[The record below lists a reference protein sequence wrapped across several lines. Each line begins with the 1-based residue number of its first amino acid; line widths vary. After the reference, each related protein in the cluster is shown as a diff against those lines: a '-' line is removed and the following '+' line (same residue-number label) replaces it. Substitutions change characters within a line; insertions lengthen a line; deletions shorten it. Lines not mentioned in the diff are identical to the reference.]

1 MVEDTIDL
9 DELQNH
15 NYVLLPTLD
24 NDLARFRDEL
34 VATRDQLDDEHRLVG
49 EDLGIDIE
57 KKLHLENHQVYKY
70 SFRITKAVSRTVLCG
85 DALRPTTHFSGGRP
99 DPEQEAVHRSRNA
112 EVGLDL
118 HHVQAERSER
128 RVPAFAGR
136 VREETAAPGQRS
148 RRDCLWVILCRVMPR
163 SKMLTLT

>member
-1 MVEDTIDL
+1 
-9 DELQNH
+9 
-15 NYVLLPTLD
+15 VLLPTLD

-34 VATRDQLDDEHRLVG
+34 VATRDQLDDEHRLV
-49 EDLGIDIE
+49 
-57 KKLHLENHQVYKY
+57 
-70 SFRITKAVSRTVLCG
+70 SRTVLCS

-148 RRDCLWVILCRVMPR
+148 RRDCLLVILCRVMPR